1 LRWLNTGMQGA
12 LCRIR
17 IIAGAAVIATSV
29 SFSSVA
35 LAHDEIESSVP
46 EHQAQINEPITEVT
60 INFGEPVD
68 GVELGLR
75 GPDDER
81 IAGEVTV
88 ISDTEARLNFA
99 KLTEEGQ
106 YIVQYIAEED
116 GHLVAGAISFTYG
129 DRAGQGAD
137 AVIWIIFGVVAAA
150 VLGVGAFF
158 SFRRKNAPDGNT
170 VPV

>member
-1 LRWLNTGMQGA
+1 MQGA

>member
-1 LRWLNTGMQGA
+1 MQGA

-17 IIAGAAVIATSV
+17 IIAGAAVIASSV

>member
-1 LRWLNTGMQGA
+1 M
-12 LCRIR
+12 
-17 IIAGAAVIATSV
+17 
-29 SFSSVA
+29 
-35 LAHDEIESSVP
+35 P

-129 DRAGQGAD
+129 DRAGQCAD

-158 SFRRKNAPDGNT
+158 SFRRKNATDGNT

>member
-1 LRWLNTGMQGA
+1 MQGA

-116 GHLVAGAISFTYG
+116 GNLVAGAISFTYG

>member
-1 LRWLNTGMQGA
+1 MQGA

-68 GVELGLR
+68 VVELGLR

>member
-1 LRWLNTGMQGA
+1 MR
-12 LCRIR
+12 
-17 IIAGAAVIATSV
+17 AVIGEARNV
-29 SFSSVA
+29 WEILRRCPKFSDISGA
-35 LAHDEIESSVP
+35 EA
-46 EHQAQINEPITEVT
+46 
-60 INFGEPVD
+60 
-68 GVELGLR
+68 
-75 GPDDER
+75 DDER

>member
-1 LRWLNTGMQGA
+1 MQGA

-137 AVIWIIFGVVAAA
+137 AVILIIFGVVAAA